1 MAEEDEIRN
10 SRIVALEREIDLKN
24 QLNATNQEELN
35 SLTKQIEKMQS
46 LGVLNER
53 QQEVLDR
60 LLTTRQELKEVML
73 EEAAAAKKL
82 REAIAAINKKMS
94 EMRDIGRTAAKNL
107 RDLSRAFG
115 VPKNFE
121 KSLTGSILKLGM
133 LNKETEEGQEA
144 LREFKKEMSEGFS
157 AGNIAMSIMGAAIT
171 AMQDAAMFLFKN
183 LKDVAISFDEMRASI
198 NASVLGAGA
207 YVDIARQTS
216 MENMQLGVTAEQA
229 GEATIAI
236 AKSMDLATGNSE
248 ALTKQLAG
256 TVSKMSTLGADAA
269 QTTKVLSFFQRG
281 LKQNMM
287 ETNRLAL
294 RVQKLATGLKIGLGE
309 AFDQLNTALPTLA
322 AHGEEMTEVFEDL
335 AMQARA
341 TGVSMQTLLGVA
353 GKFDTFQTGA
363 QSAAALNSLLG
374 GSLLNSTELLRMS
387 ENERLKTI
395 ISTIQAQGVAFKDMD
410 RFKQKAIANAVGITD
425 MAEANKLFG
434 MSMAEYEGYAA
445 QVDRAEAS
453 QRALDKATAAAIPV
467 LKSLQL
473 AVADFVAEYG
483 YVIQNILEGTL
494 DIAKSFLDWKKSGDW
509 IEPWGFAVIGIIGSI
524 VTVMGVMLVMTFK
537 ITAAMGG
544 LAATASGVATSLAAI
559 AAAGGGAAA
568 VGGTAAVAAGGTA
581 AAAGGTAL
589 LPILAGIALVAGAA
603 YGVSKLFE
611 GNERT
616 TATTQAQQRT
626 ASEDYVIDN
635 ATLNL
640 TFSAEETVRIS
651 KVLTNVGLKA
661 NGMS

>member
-1 MAEEDEIRN
+1 
-10 SRIVALEREIDLKN
+10 
-24 QLNATNQEELN
+24 
-35 SLTKQIEKMQS
+35 
-46 LGVLNER
+46 
-53 QQEVLDR
+53 
-60 LLTTRQELKEVML
+60 
-73 EEAAAAKKL
+73 
-82 REAIAAINKKMS
+82 
-94 EMRDIGRTAAKNL
+94 
-107 RDLSRAFG
+107 
-115 VPKNFE
+115 
-121 KSLTGSILKLGM
+121 
-133 LNKETEEGQEA
+133 
-144 LREFKKEMSEGFS
+144 
-157 AGNIAMSIMGAAIT
+157 
-171 AMQDAAMFLFKN
+171 
-183 LKDVAISFDEMRASI
+183 
-198 NASVLGAGA
+198 
-207 YVDIARQTS
+207 
-216 MENMQLGVTAEQA
+216 
-229 GEATIAI
+229 
-236 AKSMDLATGNSE
+236 
-248 ALTKQLAG
+248 
-256 TVSKMSTLGADAA
+256 
-269 QTTKVLSFFQRG
+269 
-281 LKQNMM
+281 
-287 ETNRLAL
+287 
-294 RVQKLATGLKIGLGE
+294 
-309 AFDQLNTALPTLA
+309 
-322 AHGEEMTEVFEDL
+322 
-335 AMQARA
+335 
-341 TGVSMQTLLGVA
+341 
-353 GKFDTFQTGA
+353 
-363 QSAAALNSLLG
+363 
-374 GSLLNSTELLRMS
+374 
-387 ENERLKTI
+387 
-395 ISTIQAQGVAFKDMD
+395 
-410 RFKQKAIANAVGITD
+410 
-425 MAEANKLFG
+425 
-434 MSMAEYEGYAA
+434 MAEYEGYAA
-445 QVDRAEAS
+445 QVDIAEAS

-494 DIAKSFLDWKKSGDW
+494 DIAKSFLDWKKSGDL